1 MALFE
6 HSNKYITKAGKTRTI
21 KMIEMHVDTVVFDRK
36 SGETVVVLS
45 DQERKIALPVW
56 VGITEA
62 KAISLA
68 LNNTSSKRPLTHD
81 LLLNTICQTGYKV
94 SEVVVNELESNIF
107 KAQITLTPAA
117 ENQSQND
124 FRAPIKL
131 DSRPSDAIAIAALL
145 GLGVKVNPAVLEKAN
160 FLIGGQREKEVQNE
174 DFKSFVQSVK
184 ASDFKLPGFTGAIEL
199 PPDEGDSEAK

>member
-1 MALFE
+1 
-6 HSNKYITKAGKTRTI
+6 
-21 KMIEMHVDTVVFDRK
+21 MIEMHVDTVVFDRK

-81 LLLNTICQTGYKV
+81 LLLSVISQTGYKV
-94 SEVVVNELESNIF
+94 SEVVVNELESNVF

-117 ENQSQND
+117 QNQSPND
-124 FRAPIKL
+124 FRAPVKL

-145 GLGVKVNPAVLEKAN
+145 GLGVQVSPDVLAKAN
-160 FLIGGQREKEVQNE
+160 FLIGGQKEKEIQSE
-174 DFKSFVQSVK
+174 DFKNFVQSVK
-184 ASDFKLPGFTGAIEL
+184 ASDFKLPGFQGLIEL
-199 PPDEGDSEAK
+199 PKDEGESEAK

>member
-1 MALFE
+1 
-6 HSNKYITKAGKTRTI
+6 
-21 KMIEMHVDTVVFDRK
+21 MIEMHVDTVVFDRK

-81 LLLNTICQTGYKV
+81 LLLSAISQTGYQV
-94 SEVVVNELESNIF
+94 TEVIVNELESNVF
-107 KAQITLTPAA
+107 KAQIALAPVS
-117 ENQSQND
+117 NSQSQNETKSK
-124 FRAPIKL
+124 ASIKL

-145 GLGVKVNPAVLEKAN
+145 GLGVKVNPAVLAKAN
-160 FLIGGQREKEVQNE
+160 FLIGGQKEQDVRAE
-174 DFKSFVQSVK
+174 DFKTFVQSVK
-184 ASDFKLPGFTGAIEL
+184 ASDFKLPGITGAIEL
-199 PPDEGDSEAK
+199 PPDEERKEDGEAK